1 MVGLVPPYNSDDDR
15 SEGNDMTEL
24 YDYRGPHNPGQLERQ
39 GPCTLDALA
48 SRLPACTWNQI
59 FMAVDALS
67 REGTISLQPRAHC
80 QYLVSLASV
89 HTHALHHFDPDR
101 RVAET
106 RQRTGDSYG
115 R

>member
-15 SEGNDMTEL
+15 SEGDDMTEL
-24 YDYRGPHNPGQLERQ
+24 YETEALIIRELEQQ
-39 GPCTLDALA
+39 GPCRLDALA
-48 SRLPACTWNQI
+48 YRFPACTWHQI
-59 FMAVDALS
+59 FIAVDALS
-67 REGTISLQPRAHC
+67 REGTISLQPRAGC

-89 HTHALHHFDPDR
+89 HAHTLHHFDPDR

-106 RQRTGDSYG
+106 RQHTGRSYG

>member
-1 MVGLVPPYNSDDDR
+1 MIGLGPPYNSDDNR
-15 SEGNDMTEL
+15 SEGDDMTEVYETEAL
-24 YDYRGPHNPGQLERQ
+24 IIRELERQ

-48 SRLPACTWNQI
+48 HRFPACTWNQI

-67 REGTISLQPRAHC
+67 REGTISLQPRARC

-89 HTHALHHFDPDR
+89 RTHALRHFDPDR

-106 RQRTGDSYG
+106 RQRTGGSYG

>member
-1 MVGLVPPYNSDDDR
+1 MADLYTTGALVTR
-15 SEGNDMTEL
+15 A
-24 YDYRGPHNPGQLERQ
+24 LERE

-48 SRLPACTWNQI
+48 YRLPTCTWNQI

-67 REGTISLQPRAHC
+67 REGTIFLHPRAGC

-89 HTHALHHFDPDR
+89 HPHTLHHFDPER
-101 RVAET
+101 GAAEI
-106 RQRTGDSYG
+106 RQHTGGSYG